1 VRGTRHVS
9 AWWIFAT
16 GVLWLGIGGALGLG
30 ALAVALLPG
39 SLITAGGVRLLLA
52 SDVRSPQLAA
62 LGSALGVLAAPLVV
76 WAAGGGWAIGALL
89 ASAASFVA
97 VGWTALALEPELEE
111 VPTPAPTPGYAA
123 KAALDDTLMSL
134 MTLSH
139 RPPDRSQLRHNA
151 EELLRCHELFARRGW
166 LEKPEDFHRTPPPFE
181 APEIERARTRGLDY
195 EHLRFDSGYEPD
207 PEWLAF
213 EANRTAHAFVCRHPG
228 PPRPWLVNIHGFGT
242 GEARTDLPAFRAGW
256 LHTQLGIN
264 LAHYVLPVHGP
275 RAPGRRSGLE
285 FMNTPAHLLHAEG
298 QAIWELRR
306 LIAWLRTQEAAP
318 AVGVSGL
325 SLGGYTVGVLAGIE
339 DGLACA
345 IAGVPPSDFVHT
357 TRRFGSSLE
366 LGLAESVGHDWDVQ
380 RAVERV
386 ISPLAFAPR
395 LDRERRFIYAATGDR
410 FVPAA
415 QVRELWRH
423 WEKPR
428 TLWSATGH
436 VWVVLE
442 RDARNFIA
450 DALRA
455 TLT

>member
-151 EELLRCHELFARRGW
+151 EELLRCHELLNA
-166 LEKPEDFHRTPPPFE
+166 
-181 APEIERARTRGLDY
+181 
-195 EHLRFDSGYEPD
+195 
-207 PEWLAF
+207 
-213 EANRTAHAFVCRHPG
+213 
-228 PPRPWLVNIHGFGT
+228 
-242 GEARTDLPAFRAGW
+242 
-256 LHTQLGIN
+256 
-264 LAHYVLPVHGP
+264 
-275 RAPGRRSGLE
+275 RAPAASTMSTCASTVATSLTPNSPAASSGWRSRPIGRRTHS
-285 FMNTPAHLLHAEG
+285 
-298 QAIWELRR
+298 
-306 LIAWLRTQEAAP
+306 
-318 AVGVSGL
+318 
-325 SLGGYTVGVLAGIE
+325 
-339 DGLACA
+339 C
-345 IAGVPPSDFVHT
+345 
-357 TRRFGSSLE
+357 
-366 LGLAESVGHDWDVQ
+366 
-380 RAVERV
+380 
-386 ISPLAFAPR
+386 
-395 LDRERRFIYAATGDR
+395 AATR
-410 FVPAA
+410 VP
-415 QVRELWRH
+415 
-423 WEKPR
+423 
-428 TLWSATGH
+428 
-436 VWVVLE
+436 
-442 RDARNFIA
+442 RDPGS
-450 DALRA
+450 
-455 TLT
+455 